1 MERAGLVQPN
11 DSHSCNDGLDERTT
25 QALSPTAIGARGQDL
40 FCHRRQR
47 GFEISRSRLPNQR
60 VVQSQMSFMSTR
72 YLSTSD
78 LPPTLRRGKPVEQ
91 FIGGSPADPACIR
104 HIEICP
110 AGEQVEL
117 WVYDVEDV
125 GSEEDSDLYDFPYL
139 EPDGPT
145 APVAT
150 FADTQSAV
158 DFASATLGASPARW
172 VNSGVAESEYLDYI
186 RAGRPPE
193 WPVAS

>member
-1 MERAGLVQPN
+1 MG
-11 DSHSCNDGLDERTT
+11 C
-25 QALSPTAIGARGQDL
+25 
-40 FCHRRQR
+40 
-47 GFEISRSRLPNQR
+47 
-60 VVQSQMSFMSTR
+60 
-72 YLSTSD
+72 
-78 LPPTLRRGKPVEQ
+78 
-91 FIGGSPADPACIR
+91 SPADPACIR

-125 GSEEDSDLYDFPYL
+125 GSEEDSDFYDFPYL